1 MKKFNFDKNKKSFIL
16 SLLLLVAVVG
26 TAGTVALAVAKSNG
40 VKNTFQAA
48 DNNTGIEE
56 PGEGTPV
63 DKKVSVKNDSSK
75 NYTFIRARVTV
86 SPEDA
91 WEVSI
96 PTGTKWEDGGD
107 GFYYYCQAVAP
118 VKPNEPNKGKNTT
131 DLLIDGVTPSA
142 DFTGDTFDVTVY
154 EESCVAT
161 TTTDVT
167 LGVVK
172 KAFEEAEK
180 TKTIEVK

>member
-1 MKKFNFDKNKKSFIL
+1 MKKFNFDKNKKSFVL

-26 TAGTVALAVAKSNG
+26 TAGTVALAVAKSND

-56 PGEGTPV
+56 PEGGTPE
-63 DKKVSVKNDSSK
+63 KKQVSVINESSE

-86 SPEDA
+86 SPEGA
-91 WEVSI
+91 CEVNI
-96 PTGTKWEDGGD
+96 PKETKWEDGGD

-118 VKPNEPNKGKNTT
+118 VKPNEPDEDKSNT
-131 DLLIDGVTPSA
+131 DLLIDGVTPSGN
-142 DFTGDTFDVTVY
+142 FKGNTFDVTVY

-161 TTTDVT
+161 TTTNVT
-167 LGVVK
+167 LDVVK

-180 TKTIEVK
+180 NKTIEVK

>member
-26 TAGTVALAVAKSNG
+26 TAGTVALAVAKSND

-86 SPEDA
+86 SPKGA
-91 WEVSI
+91 CTVNV
-96 PTGTKWEDGGD
+96 PTGTHWQKDGTEEDA
-107 GFYYYCQAVAP
+107 FYYYCQAVAP
-118 VKPNEPNKGKNTT
+118 GAKTSE
-131 DLLIDGVTPSA
+131 LISSVTPATDES
-142 DFTGDTFDVTVY
+142 FEGNTFDVTVY

-161 TTTDVT
+161 TTTNVT
-167 LGVVK
+167 LDVVK

-180 TKTIEVK
+180 NKTIEVK